1 MSAIDCKWF
10 SANNGWHCTRIEGR
24 TEETLYVSTPVFL
37 ADGKPL
43 DFYLIKRGSTFI
55 FTDDGLTIFALQNY
69 GIDID
74 SRRHL
79 KGLEAVTDRM
89 GFKIAE
95 NGAIEALIP
104 EEQIAWWMGRVLRM
118 FCGIADWQAERFDQ
132 HDEDFS
138 LTEEVERLFKIK
150 APNRKL
156 VNNPRVKLKGV
167 DYSFDFLWG
176 EIYVDAISPTAQSVS
191 ARLRKAILATQDN
204 DDVGLLF
211 ILDDRFDRDRAD
223 RELPVLGQV
232 AETVRLSDF
241 AQHYTVLQD

>member
-10 SANNGWHCTRIEGR
+10 SANNGWHCMKIEGR
-24 TEETLYVSTPVFL
+24 AEETLYVSTPIVL

-43 DFYLIKRGSTFI
+43 DFYLIKRGNTFI

-74 SRRHL
+74 NRRHL
-79 KGLEAVTDRM
+79 KGLEVVTDRM
-89 GFKIAE
+89 GFKIVE
-95 NGAIEALIP
+95 SGAIEALIP
-104 EEQIAWWMGRVLRM
+104 EDQVAWWMGRALRM
-118 FCGIADWQAERFDQ
+118 FCGVADWQAERFDQ

-138 LTEEVERLFKIK
+138 LTEEVERLLKVK
-150 APNRKL
+150 APNRRL

-176 EIYVDAISPTAQSVS
+176 EIYVDAIAPTAQSVS

-211 ILDDRFDRDRAD
+211 ILDDRFDRERAD

-241 AQHYTVLQD
+241 AQHYVVLQD

>member
-1 MSAIDCKWF
+1 MSAFDCKWF
-10 SANNGWHCTRIEGR
+10 SANNGWHCTKLEGR
-24 TEETLYVSTPVFL
+24 GEETLYVSTPVLL

-43 DFYLIKRGSTFI
+43 DFYLIRRGSTFI

-74 SRRHL
+74 GRRHL
-79 KGLEAVTDRM
+79 KGLEAVTERM

-95 NGAIEALIP
+95 SGAIEALIP
-104 EEQIAWWMGRVLRM
+104 EDQAAWWMGRALRM
-118 FCGIADWQAERFDQ
+118 FCGVADWQQERFDQ

-138 LTEEVERLFKIK
+138 LTEEVERLLKLK

-156 VNNPRVKLKGV
+156 VSNPKVKLKGV
-167 DYSFDFLWG
+167 DYTFDFKWG
-176 EIYVDAISPTAQSVS
+176 DIFVDAISPTAQSVS
-191 ARLRKAILATQDN
+191 ARLRKAILATQD
-204 DDVGLLF
+204 DDDIGLLF
-211 ILDDRFDRDRAD
+211 ILDDRFDQERAN

-241 AQHYTVLQD
+241 AQHYTVLHE

>member
-1 MSAIDCKWF
+1 MSTLDCQWF
-10 SANNGWHCTRIEGR
+10 SARNGWHCARIEGR
-24 TEETLYVSTPVFL
+24 AEETLYVSTPVLL

-43 DFYLIKRGSTFI
+43 DFYLIKRGNAFI
-55 FTDDGLTIFALQNY
+55 FTDDGLTLFALQNY

-74 SRRHL
+74 TRRHL

-104 EEQIAWWMGRVLRM
+104 EGQVAWWMGRVLRM
-118 FCGIADWQAERFDQ
+118 FCGVADWQSERFDQ

-138 LTEEVERLFKIK
+138 LTDEVERLLKAK

-156 VNNPRVKLKGV
+156 TINPRVKLKEL

-176 EIYVDAISPTAQSVS
+176 ETYVDAISPTAQSVS
-191 ARLRKAILATQDN
+191 ARLRKAILATQG
-204 DDVGLLF
+204 DDDIGLLF
-211 ILDDRFDRDRAD
+211 ILDDRFDRERAD

-241 AQHYTVLQD
+241 AQHYAVLQE

>member
-10 SANNGWHCTRIEGR
+10 SANNGWHCAKIEGR
-24 TEETLYVSTPVFL
+24 TEETLYVSTPVVL

-43 DFYLIKRGSTFI
+43 DFYLIKRGNTFI

-69 GIDID
+69 GVDID

-104 EEQIAWWMGRVLRM
+104 EEQVAWWMGRVLRM

-138 LTEEVERLFKIK
+138 LTEEVERLLKIK

-211 ILDDRFDRDRAD
+211 ILDDRFDRNRAD

-241 AQHYTVLQD
+241 AQHYMVLQD